1 MVCRLQAIAERK
13 KTRLCFYCNNSL
25 THRYLVSRELTYL
38 NIRKE
43 FLAIEILSHGHNV
56 LRLVVNH
63 VMAVVRQKFPQ
74 TLCVVRRQVYWR
86 QPNLTTFVNVD
97 GYALQ
102 RQMQYIPTH
111 IRRGTSVCESCSTR
125 IPIKNVCR
133 LLAGIIIITSI
144 CA

>member
-63 VMAVVRQKFPQ
+63 VMAVVRQKFPK

-102 RQMQYIPTH
+102 RQMQYTYTYIYVGGLLCVNH
-111 IRRGTSVCESCSTR
+111 VARVY
-125 IPIKNVCR
+125 R
-133 LLAGIIIITSI
+133 LKM
-144 CA
+144 CAVYQPV